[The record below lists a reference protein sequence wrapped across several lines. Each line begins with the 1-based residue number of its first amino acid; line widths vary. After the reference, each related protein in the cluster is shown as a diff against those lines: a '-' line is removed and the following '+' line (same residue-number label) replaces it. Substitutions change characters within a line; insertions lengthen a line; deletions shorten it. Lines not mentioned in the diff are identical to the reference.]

1 MPKRSFTSSLLHVSL
16 LFGASSG
23 VAVSYRGVA
32 RVPATVLVAPSIDRS
47 PEAIAGHLEDAAHF
61 PGGRADGIAKPRTE
75 GEVAALVAA
84 AKQVL
89 PIGAQSSVTGGATP
103 AGGLLLSTERLTTI
117 EDAGA
122 THVKVGA
129 GVPLDTLQQHL
140 AAEGRWYPPTPTFL
154 GAFVGGVIATNAA
167 GAATFKHGTTR
178 QWIDGLTAVLP
189 CGHVLD
195 VARGEVRADSKRGFE
210 IQCPCG
216 TRTVTAGSYQMPNV
230 PKCSAGYFAARDM
243 DLIDLF
249 IGSEGTL
256 GVITSATVRVAPV
269 KPALALALIPVDSE
283 RQGVALVREL
293 RSVSQ
298 ATWQSRDPAGV
309 DVAAIEHLDRRCLQ
323 VLREDGADRSQSIA
337 IPDGTDLLL
346 IVQLELPAGTTNER
360 AFDDV
365 AAAFDAAGPDSALA
379 RFARLL
385 AKHDAFDRTE
395 LAMPGDTRRAQQ
407 MLALREAA
415 PVGVNRRV
423 GDAKRSVDSR
433 IDKTAGDMVVPFD
446 RFEDLLA
453 VYRAGYERRGLDY
466 AIWGHISDGNVHPNV
481 IPRTYADV
489 ESGREA
495 ILEFGREA
503 IRLGGSPLAEHG
515 VGRSSLKQ
523 KLLREL
529 YGEAGIEEMRSV
541 KRAIDP
547 DGKLAPGVLFKM

>member
-1 MPKRSFTSSLLHVSL
+1 M
-16 LFGASSG
+16 
-23 VAVSYRGVA
+23 
-32 RVPATVLVAPSIDRS
+32 
-47 PEAIAGHLEDAAHF
+47 
-61 PGGRADGIAKPRTE
+61 
-75 GEVAALVAA
+75 AA
-84 AKQVL
+84 AAQLL

-103 AGGLLLSTERLTTI
+103 AGGVLLSTERLTTI
-117 EDAGA
+117 EGAGP

-129 GVPLDTLQQHL
+129 GVPLETLQQHL

-178 QWIDGLTAVLP
+178 QWIDGLTIVLS

-195 VARGEVRADSKRGFE
+195 LTRGEVRADPKHGFD
-210 IQCPCG
+210 IQCQCG
-216 TRTVTAGSYQMPNV
+216 TRSVKPASYRMPRV
-230 PKCSAGYFAARDM
+230 PKCSAGYFAAPDM

-256 GVITSATVRVAPV
+256 GVVISATIRVAPV
-269 KPALALALIPVDSE
+269 KPALAFALIPVGSE
-283 RQGVALVREL
+283 RQGVALVRDL
-293 RSVSQ
+293 RAASQ
-298 ATWQSRDPAGV
+298 ATWQSKDPAGI

-323 VLREDGADRSQSIA
+323 VLREDGADRAQSIA

-346 IVQLELPAGTTNER
+346 IVQLELPAGTTGER
-360 AFDDV
+360 AIDDV
-365 AAAFDAAGPDSALA
+365 AAAFEAAGADTALA

-395 LAMPGDTRRAQQ
+395 LAMPGDARRAQQ

-423 GDAKRSVDSR
+423 GDAKRTSDPR

-453 VYRAGYERRGLDY
+453 IYRAGYERRGLDY

-503 IRLGGSPLAEHG
+503 VRLGGSPLAEHG

-529 YGEAGIEEMRSV
+529 YGDVGIDEMRAI

>member
-1 MPKRSFTSSLLHVSL
+1 MTPSHRTIARTAAASP
-16 LFGASSG
+16 GA
-23 VAVSYRGVA
+23 AQ
-32 RVPATVLVAPSIDRS
+32 IDRS
-47 PEAIAGHLEDAAHF
+47 AESISSHLEDAAHF

-75 GEVAALVAA
+75 AEVAALVAA
-84 AKQVL
+84 ATHVL

-103 AGGLLLSTERLTTI
+103 TGGLLLSTERLTSI
-117 EDAGA
+117 EGAGA
-122 THVKVGA
+122 THVRVGA
-129 GVPLDTLQQHL
+129 GVPLETLQQHL

-189 CGHVLD
+189 CGHLLEIT
-195 VARGEVRADSKRGFE
+195 RGEVRADPSHGFA

-216 TRTVTAGSYQMPNV
+216 TRSVKPASYRMPHV
-230 PKCSAGYFAARDM
+230 PKCSAGYFAAPGM
-243 DLIDLF
+243 DLVDLF

-256 GVITSATVRVAPV
+256 GVIVSAVVRVAPV
-269 KPALALALIPVDSE
+269 KPALAFALIPVATE
-283 RQGVALVREL
+283 RQGVALVRDL
-293 RSVSQ
+293 RAASQ
-298 ATWQSRDPAGV
+298 ATWQSGDPHGI

-323 VLREDGADRSQSIA
+323 VLREDGADRAQSIA

-346 IVQLELPAGTTNER
+346 IVQLELPPGTTSER

-365 AAAFDAAGPDSALA
+365 ASSMDGAGPDTAIG

-385 AKHDAFDRTE
+385 SEHDAFDRTE
-395 LAMPGDTRRAQQ
+395 LAMPGDARRAQQ
-407 MLALREAA
+407 MLALRESA

-423 GDAKRSVDSR
+423 GDVKRAVDSR
-433 IDKTAGDMVVPFD
+433 IDKTAGDMVVPFE

-453 VYRAGYERRGLDY
+453 IYRAGYERRGLDY

-481 IPRTYADV
+481 IPKNYADV

-495 ILEFGREA
+495 ILEFGRAA

-529 YGEAGIEEMRSV
+529 YGDAGIEEMRAI

-547 DGKLAPGVLFKM
+547 DFKLAPGVLFAAR

>member
-1 MPKRSFTSSLLHVSL
+1 MAEPR
-16 LFGASSG
+16 
-23 VAVSYRGVA
+23 
-32 RVPATVLVAPSIDRS
+32 IDRT
-47 PEAIAGHLEDAAHF
+47 PESLADHLEDAAHF

-75 GEVAALVAA
+75 GEVSSLVAA
-84 AKQVL
+84 ATHVL

-103 AGGLLLSTERLTTI
+103 TGGLLLSTERLATI
-117 EDAGA
+117 ESAGA

-129 GVPLDTLQQHL
+129 GVPLETLQQHL
-140 AAEGRWYPPTPTFL
+140 AGEGCWYPPTPTFL

-178 QWIDGLTAVLP
+178 QWIDGLTVVLP

-195 VARGEVRADSKRGFE
+195 VARGEVHADPNRGLG

-216 TRTVTAGSYQMPNV
+216 TRTFKPASYHMPHV
-230 PKCSAGYFAARDM
+230 PKCSAGYFAAPDM

-256 GVITSATVRVAPV
+256 GVVTNATVRVAPV
-269 KPALALALIPVDSE
+269 KPALAFALIPVISE
-283 RQGVALVREL
+283 RQGVALVRDL
-293 RSVSQ
+293 RTTSQ
-298 ATWQSRDPAGV
+298 ATWRSHDAAGI

-323 VLREDGADRSQSIA
+323 VLREDGADRAQSIV
-337 IPDGTDLLL
+337 IPDNTGLLL
-346 IVQLELPAGTTNER
+346 IVQLELPAGTTAER
-360 AFDDV
+360 AFNDV
-365 AAAFDAAGPDSALA
+365 ATALDQSGPDTAIG
-379 RFARLL
+379 RFVRLL
-385 AKHDAFDRTE
+385 SKHDAFDGTE

-423 GDAKRSVDSR
+423 GDAKRAVDVR

-453 VYRAGYERRGLDY
+453 IYRAGYERRGLDY

-481 IPRTYADV
+481 IPRTFADV

-529 YGEAGIEEMRSV
+529 YGETGIEEMRAI

-547 DGKLAPGVLFKM
+547 DFKLAPGVLFPRT

>member
-1 MPKRSFTSSLLHVSL
+1 MSHR
-16 LFGASSG
+16 AI
-23 VAVSYRGVA
+23 A
-32 RVPATVLVAPSIDRS
+32 RLPVDGFVEPQINRS
-47 PEAIAGHLEDAAHF
+47 PDALADHLEDAAHF

-75 GEVAALVAA
+75 AEVAAIVAQA
-84 AKQVL
+84 TQVL

-103 AGGLLLSTERLTTI
+103 VGGLLLSTERLTTI
-117 EDAGA
+117 ESAGP

-129 GVPLDTLQQHL
+129 GVPLETLQQHL

-178 QWIDGLTAVLP
+178 QWIDGLTVVLS
-189 CGHVLD
+189 CGHVIEITRGD
-195 VARGEVRADSKRGFE
+195 VSADPARGFQLE
-210 IQCPCG
+210 CPCG
-216 TRTVTAGSYQMPNV
+216 TREFKPATYRMPNV
-230 PKCSAGYFAARDM
+230 PKCSAGYFAAPEM

-249 IGSEGTL
+249 VGSEGTL
-256 GVITSATVRVAPV
+256 GVITSATVRVEPA
-269 KPALALALIPVDSE
+269 KPALAFALIPVAAE

-293 RSVSQ
+293 RTQSQ
-298 ATWQSRDPAGV
+298 ATWRAHDAAGI

-323 VLREDGADRSQSIA
+323 VLHEDGADRAQSIA

-346 IVQLELPAGTTNER
+346 IVQLELPPGTSSER

-365 AAAFDAAGPDSALA
+365 AVAFESSEAESAIG

-395 LAMPGDTRRAQQ
+395 LAMPGDSRRAQQ

-423 GDAKRSVDSR
+423 GDAKRTVDAR

-453 VYRAGYERRGLDY
+453 IYRTGYERRGLDY

-529 YGEAGIEEMRSV
+529 YGDAGIEEMRAI

-547 DGKLAPGVLFKM
+547 DGKLAPGVLFSA